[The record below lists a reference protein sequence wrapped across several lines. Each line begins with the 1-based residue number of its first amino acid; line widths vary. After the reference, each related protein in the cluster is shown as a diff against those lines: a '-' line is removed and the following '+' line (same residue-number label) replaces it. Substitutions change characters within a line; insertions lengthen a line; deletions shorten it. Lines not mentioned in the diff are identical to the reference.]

1 MENLLEFYR
10 LYSEAL
16 WLTVILIVT
25 VMIMAISVYDIF
37 TWKAIEFDMEPEPN
51 ETVPESSNNEN

>member
-1 MENLLEFYR
+1 MSIIQFFKIYP
-10 LYSEAL
+10 EAL
-16 WLTVILIVT
+16 CLTIILLITLIMIV
-25 VMIMAISVYDIF
+25 ISVYNIF

>member
-1 MENLLEFYR
+1 MEFFKTYP
-10 LYSEAL
+10 EAL
-16 WLTVILIVT
+16 CLTVILIVIII
-25 VMIMAISVYDIF
+25 IMAISVYDIF

>member
-1 MENLLEFYR
+1 M
-10 LYSEAL
+10 
-16 WLTVILIVT
+16 IV
-25 VMIMAISVYDIF
+25 ISVYNIF